1 MAIVKAKFTRKRSEV
16 KTLLRYIV
24 HRPGQERQ
32 RLTRDLFDDDL
43 DGPIA
48 KEEGYERI
56 DQAPAGTV
64 FFHVILN
71 FSQKWEDRR
80 KDLNLRDITRQSKLA
95 LEERLKRRIG
105 LLAVE
110 HDDHTELRHIHAI
123 VMVKLGRGERLTK
136 EDWQACRNAA
146 TESARLQRRALD
158 LFQGYRLQRQRRL
171 QKPLPT
177 RSGMAHARGGHLFA
191 SRNTRVL
198 QGSTSTVLVPT
209 SCTCPRC
216 QFTHLHD
223 TQLGSH
229 SCPSC
234 GFRLYKKR
242 EVTLQLGKGRG
253 RELSL

>member
-32 RLTRDLFDDDL
+32 RLTRDLFDYDSDA
-43 DGPIA
+43 PIA
-48 KEEGYERI
+48 KEEAYERI
-56 DQAPAGTV
+56 DQASRGTV

-80 KDLNLRDITRQSKLA
+80 KDLNLGDITRQSKLA

-123 VMVKLGRGERLTK
+123 VMVKLSRGERLTK
-136 EDWQACRNAA
+136 EDWQACRKAA

-158 LFQGYRLQRQRRL
+158 LFQGYRYHQERRF
-171 QKPLPT
+171 QKPLPA
-177 RSGMAHARGGHLFA
+177 RSMAHARGGHLFV
-191 SRNTRVL
+191 SRNTRAL
-198 QGSTSTVLVPT
+198 QGSTPTVLVPT

-216 QFTHLHD
+216 HFTHLHD
-223 TQLGSH
+223 KQQGSH

-234 GFRLYKKR
+234 GLLLSKKR
-242 EVTLQLGKGRG
+242 EITLQHGKGRG